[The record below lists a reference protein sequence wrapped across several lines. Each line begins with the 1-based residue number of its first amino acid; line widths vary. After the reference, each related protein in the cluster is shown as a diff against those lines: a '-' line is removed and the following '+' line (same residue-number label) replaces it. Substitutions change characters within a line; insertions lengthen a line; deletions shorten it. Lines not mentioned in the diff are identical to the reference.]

1 MDYNYAKDSAISAER
16 EVTSQ
21 KLAEGESHSCS
32 AATGI
37 GLFFP
42 LMITAITWVSCLF
55 HRTQTTHQ
63 HQVVGGGSKYFFID
77 SSENT
82 TDEQRQAA
90 KDFLNWLVSDPEGNA
105 FLTDDCQLVP
115 AYSNIAADNLDPL
128 GTSVKSYA
136 DAGNLIPNY
145 NFLPDDHYRSGRKN
159 AGIPGRQSIVHICT
173 GIVDYWKT
181 AQVILTNH

>member
-1 MDYNYAKDSAISAER
+1 
-16 EVTSQ
+16 
-21 KLAEGESHSCS
+21 
-32 AATGI
+32 
-37 GLFFP
+37 
-42 LMITAITWVSCLF
+42 
-55 HRTQTTHQ
+55 
-63 HQVVGGGSKYFFID
+63 SKYFFID

-115 AYSNIAADNLDPL
+115 AYSNISADNLDPL

-145 NFLPDDHYRSGRKN
+145 NFLPDDHYAVLGAKMQEYL
-159 AGIPGRQSIVHICT
+159 AGQIDRTQFAQD
-173 GIVDYWKT
+173 IVDYWKT
-181 AQVILTNH
+181 AQVIPH